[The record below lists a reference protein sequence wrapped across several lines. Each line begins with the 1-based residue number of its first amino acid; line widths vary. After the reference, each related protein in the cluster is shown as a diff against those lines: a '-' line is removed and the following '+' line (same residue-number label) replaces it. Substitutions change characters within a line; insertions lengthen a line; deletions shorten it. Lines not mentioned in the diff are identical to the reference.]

1 MKQKYF
7 IFFLLI
13 FYLFFQ
19 LSSLDYGFKIN
30 DLNYYKT
37 NNFDIKDKA
46 GAYAIQDGENSPV
59 QKINGCTLNVI
70 GLPICNLIEL
80 LLLFKI
86 IKFSKKIKNSDLC
99 KIINIWQEREGS
111 NP

>member
-37 NNFDIKDKA
+37 NNFDIKDIKSFVEKKK
-46 GAYAIQDGENSPV
+46 YKNN
-59 QKINGCTLNVI
+59 KI
-70 GLPICNLIEL
+70 
-80 LLLFKI
+80 
-86 IKFSKKIKNSDLC
+86 
-99 KIINIWQEREGS
+99 
-111 NP
+111 

>member
-37 NNFDIKDKA
+37 NNFDIKD
-46 GAYAIQDGENSPV
+46 
-59 QKINGCTLNVI
+59 
-70 GLPICNLIEL
+70 
-80 LLLFKI
+80 
-86 IKFSKKIKNSDLC
+86 IKNFVE
-99 KIINIWQEREGS
+99 KKKNKKTIKYR
-111 NP
+111 

>member
-37 NNFDIKDKA
+37 NNFDIKD
-46 GAYAIQDGENSPV
+46 
-59 QKINGCTLNVI
+59 
-70 GLPICNLIEL
+70 
-80 LLLFKI
+80 
-86 IKFSKKIKNSDLC
+86 IKSFVEKKKNT
-99 KIINIWQEREGS
+99 KTTKYR
-111 NP
+111 

>member
-19 LSSLDYGFKIN
+19 LSSLNYGFKIN

-37 NNFDIKDKA
+37 SNFDIKD
-46 GAYAIQDGENSPV
+46 
-59 QKINGCTLNVI
+59 
-70 GLPICNLIEL
+70 
-80 LLLFKI
+80 
-86 IKFSKKIKNSDLC
+86 IKNFV
-99 KIINIWQEREGS
+99 
-111 NP
+111 

>member
-19 LSSLDYGFKIN
+19 LSSLNYGFKIN

-37 NNFDIKDKA
+37 NNFDIKD
-46 GAYAIQDGENSPV
+46 
-59 QKINGCTLNVI
+59 
-70 GLPICNLIEL
+70 
-80 LLLFKI
+80 
-86 IKFSKKIKNSDLC
+86 IKNFVEKKKIKRL
-99 KIINIWQEREGS
+99 
-111 NP
+111 

>member
-1 MKQKYF
+1 MRQKYF

-37 NNFDIKDKA
+37 NNFDIKD
-46 GAYAIQDGENSPV
+46 
-59 QKINGCTLNVI
+59 
-70 GLPICNLIEL
+70 
-80 LLLFKI
+80 
-86 IKFSKKIKNSDLC
+86 IKSFVEKKKNT
-99 KIINIWQEREGS
+99 KTTKYR
-111 NP
+111 